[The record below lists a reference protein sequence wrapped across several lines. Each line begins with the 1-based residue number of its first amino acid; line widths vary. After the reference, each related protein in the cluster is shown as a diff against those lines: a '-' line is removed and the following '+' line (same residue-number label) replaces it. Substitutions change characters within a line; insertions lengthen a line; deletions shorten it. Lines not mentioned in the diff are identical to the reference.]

1 MIRGHSMTKMTDLD
15 KELLNKV
22 YTTITTQWTDHMI
35 DKLVFDLQTFL
46 FEKDLDDNPD
56 WESKL

>member
-1 MIRGHSMTKMTDLD
+1 MDKMTDSD

-22 YTTITTQWTDHMI
+22 YTTITTQWSDHMI
-35 DKLVFDLQTFL
+35 DKLIFDLGTFL
-46 FEKDLDDNPD
+46 FEKDLDNSPP

>member
-1 MIRGHSMTKMTDLD
+1 MTKMTDLD

-46 FEKDLDDNPD
+46 FEKDLDDTQD